1 MVCGWGM
8 GELGP
13 LALGNQAGEVFLG
26 RELTRKRDYS
36 NKTAVKVDEDMRSIL
51 DACRQRAETIISKQ
65 EDILHRMAEALL
77 EHETLDRSQMEQ
89 LIAGKRLAP
98 AVQREAPSTQDAKDE
113 AGQAEETRKDDDNA
127 PVPTP
132 FKEPPLAA
140 PGV

>member
-13 LALGNQAGEVFLG
+13 LALGNQEGEVFLG

-51 DACRQRAETIISKQ
+51 DACRQRAESIISKR
-65 EDILHRMAEALL
+65 EDALHRMAEALL
-77 EHETLDRSQMEQ
+77 EHETLDRGQMEQ
-89 LIAGKRLAP
+89 LLAGKTLEP
-98 AVQREAPSTQDAKDE
+98 AVKREAPSEQDAKHE
-113 AGQAEETRKDDDNA
+113 AGQAEEARTDDEKA
-127 PVPTP
+127 PAPTP